1 MRKTVRIF
9 TMLSAMVAMS
19 APGFAI
25 ESPTMRCDGGIVSV
39 GDRAVEVLGK
49 CGQPSYSTQREE
61 KRINEGGRGSR
72 EKTVAIVTIDDWS
85 YNFGPNQFQ
94 YRLLLEDGKVTRIE
108 SLDYGY

>member
-1 MRKTVRIF
+1 MRRTVRTV
-9 TMLSAMVAMS
+9 TMLLTIVAIH
-19 APGFAI
+19 ATGFAV
-25 ESPTMRCDGGIVSV
+25 ESPTMRCDGGIVSI

-49 CGQPSYSTQREE
+49 CGQPSYTTQREE
-61 KRINEGGRGSR
+61 KRITEGGRGSR